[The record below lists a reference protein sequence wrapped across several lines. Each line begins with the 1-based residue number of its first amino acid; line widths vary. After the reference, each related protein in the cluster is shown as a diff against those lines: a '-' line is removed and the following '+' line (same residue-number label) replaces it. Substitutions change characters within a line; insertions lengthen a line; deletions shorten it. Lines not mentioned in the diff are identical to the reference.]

1 MDTMYKLPLEDERAE
16 EAGIVV
22 KVTVFAQ
29 WLELEQYFF
38 IYIVCENVFYK
49 HFPPNF
55 QHLCPEEDCCTVQ
68 GLKVTVKIQ
77 PYRVHRCRNVIR

>member
-38 IYIVCENVFYK
+38 LSI
-49 HFPPNF
+49 
-55 QHLCPEEDCCTVQ
+55 
-68 GLKVTVKIQ
+68 
-77 PYRVHRCRNVIR
+77 